1 MAVALKKELTKM
13 VSIDIQS
20 IKHNDWLYIKDLVP
34 NIHKESRYR
43 TSKLSMLKVFE
54 LFNTTKNHK
63 DYFCFLAWRDDK
75 VIGLISGYCAEHYFT
90 EDVYAYDTMFYV
102 KPEYRKGRTALLLIR
117 AFEKWAK
124 ENNIPLETTED
135 KLKAIQ
141 LYVKSEIERTGKPP
155 AYNPF
160 GKIFAK
166 IGENARKKKFQS
178 ENPDVDYESQG
189 IQDSIEVKQ
198 TEKNAVKK
206 TYDEVVNSIT
216 EADRQEGFPD
226 EEGNNGPHTQAYL
239 TTVFDSMHIDK
250 YIDNYDGDATIVVGG
265 RSVKPRHIR
274 ECLAEKT
281 GYDMPPGDRKGLKE
295 HLKKK
300 CRIDSESGG
309 IIVKGKDGE
318 KDFRLFKDEWR
329 SAGTS
334 SQKVASYYE
343 DDMKECMMDKVDADR
358 KANREKNGLGK

>member
-1 MAVALKKELTKM
+1 MDENTAKVA
-13 VSIDIQS
+13 
-20 IKHNDWLYIKDLVP
+20 
-34 NIHKESRYR
+34 
-43 TSKLSMLKVFE
+43 
-54 LFNTTKNHK
+54 
-63 DYFCFLAWRDDK
+63 DK
-75 VIGLISGYCAEHYFT
+75 VLKTDGTRYLDDIDDNDEFQ
-90 EDVYAYDTMFYV
+90 
-102 KPEYRKGRTALLLIR
+102 
-117 AFEKWAK
+117 KWAK
-124 ENNIPLETTED
+124 ENNISLETTED

-141 LYVKSEIERTGKPP
+141 SYVKSEIERTGKPP

-166 IGENARKKKFQS
+166 IGESARKKKFQS
-178 ENPDVDYESQG
+178 ENPDIDYESQG
-189 IQDSIEVKQ
+189 VQDSIETKQ
-198 TEKNAVKK
+198 KEKNAVKN

-216 EADRQEGFPD
+216 EADKQEGFPD

-239 TTVFDSMHIDK
+239 TTVLDSMHINK
-250 YIDNYDGDATIVVGG
+250 YVENYDGDATIVVGG

-343 DDMKECMMDKVDADR
+343 DDMKECMKDKVDADR